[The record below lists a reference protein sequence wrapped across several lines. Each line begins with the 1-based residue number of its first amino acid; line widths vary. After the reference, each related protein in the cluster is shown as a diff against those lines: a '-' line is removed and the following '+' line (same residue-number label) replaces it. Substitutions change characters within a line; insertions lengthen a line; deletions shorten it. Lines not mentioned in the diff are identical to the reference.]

1 MSTPEGITSTGI
13 AFLVTAWIIIT
24 GLVTFCFWRILG
36 KRPGGG
42 DR

>member
-1 MSTPEGITSTGI
+1 MSMPEGINGAGI
-13 AFLVTAWIIIT
+13 AFLVTAWAIIT

-36 KRPGGG
+36 KRSGGG